1 MGLVTGRLFRHASCR
16 LELGGLCQR
25 TRVMVVII
33 VVEGFRGL
41 RGLGSR
47 HACCLWA
54 AAGHGHVL
62 VGGGASMQVLVHL
75 VYPRFIVW
83 RGRGRGRGRGRLVYP
98 HFRAGL
104 GMHPAKGT
112 GQQAGSKNSKGC
124 G

>member
-1 MGLVTGRLFRHASCR
+1 
-16 LELGGLCQR
+16 
-25 TRVMVVII
+25 MVVII

-75 VYPRFIVW
+75 VYPRF
-83 RGRGRGRGRGRLVYP
+83 
-98 HFRAGL
+98 RAGL